1 MPTPPAALTVVLS
14 LVALAV
20 TGLVVA
26 TQPGSAAVSHVY
38 GGGTEQ
44 AEPARPVTTTVRQ
57 APYAVAGASVDA
69 ILASM
74 ARAAPRAGDETFF
87 GLTTTEL
94 SFRYRRAQERERCVV
109 RDVQIDLAVSV
120 EMPRWTR
127 PAGAPYE
134 ARARLGALRDRAA
147 PPRRPASRPG
157 RGRRR
162 GDARGP
168 GPHRRA
174 DVRRGRRRRAS
185 PRGPHQHRDRGRAP
199 PLRRRDRTRGD
210 AGRNLAPALRRLPSA
225 APTVLP

>member
-109 RDVQIDLAVSV
+109 RDVRVDLAVSV

-127 PAGAPYE
+127 PDGAPYE
-134 ARARLGALRDRAA
+134 VARDWARFE
-147 PPRRPASRPG
+147 S
-157 RGRRR
+157 
-162 GDARGP
+162 
-168 GPHRRA
+168 
-174 DVRRGRRRRAS
+174 
-185 PRGPHQHRDRGRAP
+185 
-199 PLRRRDRTRGD
+199 
-210 AGRNLAPALRRLPSA
+210 ALRRHEDQHRVLAEDGAEATRAALDHIA
-225 APTVLP
+225 APTCAEADVAARHLADRISIETEAAHRRYDDETGHGATQGATWPLR